1 MRSLVLVLALV
12 ACKSDKPAPQAQA
25 APPAPAPVP
34 APAPA
39 PPPAAPA
46 ATGSAAVATLAR
58 DCTAATDCIVVKTA
72 TCDPCG
78 CPDQA
83 IASKAMA
90 VFDEAQAKLACPPP
104 DLTKKCAPCAAK
116 VAACEA
122 GTCVAKPRT

>member
-1 MRSLVLVLALV
+1 MHTARMRSLVLVLALV
-12 ACKSDKPAPQAQA
+12 ACKSDKPAPPPQA
-25 APPAPAPVP
+25 APAP

-46 ATGSAAVATLAR
+46 ATGSAAVAGLAR
-58 DCTAATDCIVVKTA
+58 DCKEATDCVVAKTA

-90 VFDEAQAKLACPPP
+90 ELDEAQAKLQCPPT
-104 DLTKKCAPCAAK
+104 DITLKCAPCAP
-116 VAACEA
+116 VMAACEA